1 MKVKK
6 KMKFIFKSEK
16 DYDTRKKMSD
26 EILKTHP
33 DKVPIVLEKDPTC
46 KVEPLKKKN
55 YLLEKKSTVGQFIL
69 KIRNKIKIKED
80 EALFLEAKGKY
91 AVFGEKLIGELY
103 NSFKD
108 DDGFLYIMYTTEL
121 IYG

>member
-1 MKVKK
+1 MI
-6 KMKFIFKSEK
+6 KMKFTFKSEK
-16 DYDTRKKMSD
+16 DYDSRKKMSD
-26 EILKTHP
+26 EILKDNP

-55 YLLEKKSTVGQFIL
+55 YLLEKKLTISQFII
-69 KIRNKIKIKED
+69 KIRSKIKIREQ

-91 AVFGEKLIGELY
+91 AVYGEQLIGELY